1 MKNFRLSKSLG
12 VFWGTMMIVI
22 SIGYGF
28 VYLLGTS
35 LGKALGSTLDT
46 AAEHKFTLFILA
58 IICILGVM
66 IGAGSFK
73 LQIKGWRIFY
83 IGFCL
88 AIGLSL
94 FITFLF
100 SVGALGTKY
109 EMMILFMSV
118 VSFLLAY
125 LVKKEI

>member
-73 LQIKGWRIFY
+73 L
-83 IGFCL
+83 
-88 AIGLSL
+88 
-94 FITFLF
+94 
-100 SVGALGTKY
+100 
-109 EMMILFMSV
+109 
-118 VSFLLAY
+118 
-125 LVKKEI
+125 